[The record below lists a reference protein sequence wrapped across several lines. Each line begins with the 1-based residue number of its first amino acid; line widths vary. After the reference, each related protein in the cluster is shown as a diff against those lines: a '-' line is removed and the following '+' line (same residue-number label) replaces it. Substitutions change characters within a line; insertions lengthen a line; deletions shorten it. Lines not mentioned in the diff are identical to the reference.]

1 MVAIEAATT
10 AEEAQNAVAAFKT
23 KVEAVAT
30 VQPSDGNSD
39 AEDSEE
45 DDAQSTGCFSVV
57 DGGILAGVT
66 LAAAA
71 VMALRKKKE
80 D

>member
-1 MVAIEAATT
+1 MAAIEAATT
-10 AEEAQNAVAAFKT
+10 AEEAQSAVATFKT
-23 KVEAVAT
+23 KVESVAT

-39 AEDSEE
+39 AENSEE
-45 DDAQSTGCFSVV
+45 DDAQSTGCFSVA
-57 DGGILAGVT
+57 DGGILASVT